1 MNSRGSPLPAEEWT
15 LFLFA
20 TWLADDLKAAS
31 IKVYLSAVRALHIEQ
46 GFPDPLSG
54 CLRLQRVLKALN
66 AAKVLPL
73 TRDSQSPR
81 QSSVLSTVISISHSM
96 MALCFGRP
104 AA

>member
-1 MNSRGSPLPAEEWT
+1 MNSRGSPFPAEEWT
-15 LFLFA
+15 LCLFA

-31 IKVYLSAVRALHIEQ
+31 IKVYLSAIRALHI

-54 CLRLQRVLKALN
+54 CLRLQQRALN
-66 AAKVLPL
+66 TAKVLPL

-96 MALCFGRP
+96 MMLCFGRL
-104 AA
+104 AV

>member
-54 CLRLQRVLKALN
+54 CLRLQRVLKGIKRRQGSSSDKRLPITPAIFRAIYSHLDLSQYDDVMFW
-66 AAKVLPL
+66 AA
-73 TRDSQSPR
+73 
-81 QSSVLSTVISISHSM
+81 
-96 MALCFGRP
+96 C
-104 AA
+104 

>member
-15 LFLFA
+15 LCLFA

-54 CLRLQRVLKALN
+54 CLRLQRVLKGI
-66 AAKVLPL
+66 KRCQGSSSDKRLPV
-73 TRDSQSPR
+73 TR

-96 MALCFGRP
+96 MTLCFGRL
-104 AA
+104 AV